1 MIARIVM
8 AAVLLPCLAAAASAQ
23 TYTVLHEF
31 GSVPNDGYE
40 ATGPLVSDGVK
51 LYGVTLD
58 GGDNDGGTIYSLNLD
73 GSGYAVLHSF
83 EHGDEPVGGLALA
96 DGALYGTTCHGGA
109 NDDGM
114 VYSIKTDGSGFTP
127 VYSFLSPGD
136 DPDPS
141 PVTVSDGTIY
151 GQLENDPDGGFD
163 DGVVYSVKTDG
174 TGYTVLTGFGNQPG
188 DGELPWGK
196 LLLEGGALY
205 GATKYGGPYYAHLGT
220 LFSLPAAGGAHS
232 ILCGFSGDDGLL
244 PVGGLVSDGPRL
256 YGKALSGMDM
266 VGPTARMG
274 SPFILPGSCVFAI
287 DKSGAGYT
295 ILRTFDIDA
304 TFVLNDGLALDGNR
318 LYGIVNG
325 IAGLDGTPGFF
336 NPGQLFSIDTNGAGY
351 RVLHMFDGLAKGKGA
366 MPSSAPLILDGV
378 AYGATIYG
386 GKEDDGVIYS
396 FSIPSP
402 PITLTPNR
410 SEFFST
416 DYIAVRANV
425 AAIPGRCIPF
435 IRVTPPSGQPLY
447 CVQGRGFTE
456 VPTPFLGFPG
466 IVTVPAPITDYP
478 VFDTL
483 FRGMPLGEY
492 TLEGGAIDVEKTTD
506 LLNPVYV
513 GPVDSQTLVIR

>member
-23 TYTVLHEF
+23 TYTVLHDF
-31 GSVPNDGYE
+31 GSVPNDGRY
-40 ATGPLVSDGVK
+40 ARGPLVSDGVK

-83 EHGDEPVGGLALA
+83 ESGDWPLGGLAFA
-96 DGALYGTTCHGGA
+96 DGTLYGTTFYGGA

-114 VYSIKTDGSGFTP
+114 VYSIKTDGSGFTT
-127 VYSFLSPGD
+127 VYSFLSQGD
-136 DPDPS
+136 DLDPS

-151 GQLENDPDGGFD
+151 GQLEYDPDGEFD
-163 DGVVYSVKTDG
+163 GGVVYSVKTDG
-174 TGYTVLTGFGNQPG
+174 TGYTVLTGFLDQPR
-188 DGELPWGK
+188 DGYRPQGK

-205 GATKYGGPYYAHLGT
+205 GATIFGGPYYAGLGT

-232 ILCGFSGDDGLL
+232 ILYGFSGEDGLF
-244 PVGGLVSDGPRL
+244 PVGGLVSDGRRL
-256 YGKALSGMDM
+256 YGKAISGMDM
-266 VGPTARMG
+266 MGPAAGMG

-287 DKSGAGYT
+287 EKSGAGYT
-295 ILRTFDIDA
+295 ILRTFNIDA
-304 TFVLNDGLALDGNR
+304 TYLLNDGLALDGNR

-325 IAGLDGTPGFF
+325 IAGLTATPGIF

-351 RVLHMFDGLAKGKGA
+351 RVLHVFDGLAKGKGMLPA
-366 MPSSAPLILDGV
+366 GAPLILDGV

-386 GKEDDGVIYS
+386 GEEDDGVIYS
-396 FSIPSP
+396 FSLPSP
-402 PITLTPNR
+402 PIALTPNK

-435 IRVTPPSGQPLY
+435 IRVIPPSGQPLY
-447 CVQGRGFTE
+447 CVRGRGFTE

-483 FRGMPLGEY
+483 FRGMPPGEY
-492 TLEGGAIDVEKTTD
+492 TLEGGAIDVEKTAD